1 MSRGIFGGLFDFNGD
16 GKMSAF
22 ESAAELQFLHVVVL
36 ADEEGDETDFDL
48 DDNAD
53 FEEDF

>member
-22 ESAAELQFLHVVVL
+22 ESAAELQFLHDVVL
-36 ADEEGDETDFDL
+36 AALAVRAASSPGF
-48 DDNAD
+48 
-53 FEEDF
+53 

>member
-1 MSRGIFGGLFDFNGD
+1 MSSGIFGGLFDFNGD

-22 ESAAELQFLHVVVL
+22 ESAAELQFLHDVVL